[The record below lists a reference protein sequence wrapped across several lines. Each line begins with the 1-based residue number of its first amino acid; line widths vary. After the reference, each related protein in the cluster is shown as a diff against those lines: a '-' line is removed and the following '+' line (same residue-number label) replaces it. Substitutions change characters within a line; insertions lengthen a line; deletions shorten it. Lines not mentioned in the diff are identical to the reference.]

1 MPGNEEAAPVYD
13 PTACSMS
20 KENMAQRMKNK
31 VKAMIPKIPKPLLVK
46 K

>member
-1 MPGNEEAAPVYD
+1 MPGHEEAAPVYD

-20 KENMAQRMKNK
+20 KEGMAQRMKNK